1 MGGLDRTVMGEPVID
16 MYIDGFDYEYKIK
29 KNNVQRKNQEVRTPN
44 FQKKSKV
51 IQIVI
56 IYKCLL

>member
-1 MGGLDRTVMGEPVID
+1 MGGLDRTVMEEPVID

-44 FQKKSKV
+44 LSEQK
-51 IQIVI
+51 
-56 IYKCLL
+56 